1 MVAKIN
7 IGSSL
12 FGALSYNQ
20 EKVDAGEGRILC
32 SNKVLLPVAD
42 ESLCLSFCLKS
53 FENHLPKDVKTE
65 KPVIHIS
72 LNPHPD
78 DVLNDEQLSSIAQ
91 EYLDK
96 MGYGDQPF
104 VVYKHEDIDRHH
116 IHIVS
121 LRVDEKGKK
130 VNDKFE
136 FRRSKE
142 ITRELEQKYGLHP
155 ADKQSRSQAPQLPK
169 VDYKQGNVKKQV
181 ANLTKSLASTY
192 RFQSLGE
199 YKTLLSLH
207 NIDMEEINGE
217 FQGKPYSG
225 LVYFALDNKGRR
237 KGLPIKSSL
246 IGKVV
251 GAEALKK
258 RCARNGQ
265 NIKKYGLKTST
276 QNIVAS
282 ALATAKNRKQ
292 FVQQLQKQGIDVVFR
307 ENKDGRIYGVTFIDH
322 NKHTALNGSRFGKA
336 FSANTLNERFGPNSS
351 QHTSEESQNAL
362 EEQKKPANDEYPGNG
377 LFSFLDLSGQG
388 ENYEEEAFIYKMK
401 RRRKRKH

>member
-20 EKVDAGEGRILC
+20 EKVDAGEGKILC

-42 ESLCLSFCLKS
+42 ESLCLPFCLKS
-53 FENHLPKDVKTE
+53 FENHLPKDIKTE

-142 ITRELEQKYGLHP
+142 ITRELEQKYGLNP
-155 ADKQSRSQAPQLPK
+155 ADKQSRLQAPQLPK
-169 VDYKQGNVKKQV
+169 VDYKLGNVKKQI
-181 ANLTKSLASTY
+181 ANLTKSLAGTY
-192 RFQSLGE
+192 RFQSMGE
-199 YKTLLSLH
+199 YKTLLSIH
-207 NIDMEEINGE
+207 NIDMEEIKGE

-246 IGKVV
+246 IGKAV
-251 GAEALKK
+251 GAGALKK
-258 RCARNGQ
+258 RCVYNGQ
-265 NIKKYGLKTST
+265 NIKKYGLKVPT
-276 QNIVAS
+276 QNTIAA
-282 ALATAKNRKQ
+282 ALATAKNRTDFVKQ
-292 FVQQLQKQGIDVVFR
+292 LEKQGIDVVFR

-322 NKHTALNGSRFGKA
+322 NQHTALNGSRFGKA
-336 FSANTLNERFGPNSS
+336 FSANAQNERLGQNDS
-351 QHTSEESQNAL
+351 QHSSAESQN
-362 EEQKKPANDEYPGNG
+362 ESTHNEYPGNG
-377 LFSFLDLSGQG
+377 LFSFLDLTGQG

-401 RRRKRKH
+401 RRKKRKH